1 MARKS
6 RKNIIAKI
14 EQKSKMYSA
23 AAYMRLSVVKEN
35 IPSDSIENQ
44 LRIIED
50 FVLLQDDIQL
60 EDYYIDINASG
71 TTFNRH
77 EFQRMLQD
85 IADEKINC
93 VIVKDLSRF
102 GREHIDV
109 GLYLEK
115 YFPVKGVRFISIN
128 ENWDSVDGVTN
139 KDNLKM
145 KGAPIPLTN
154 LMNEA
159 FVKDIRQKTQNS
171 IELCIKQGGFV
182 APRAPF
188 GYQKAPDNCHQLIVD
203 SIAAGVVRRIF
214 NMAVRQ
220 MGLTEIVHTLNQEKI
235 LTPISYAIT
244 NGLKG
249 NYDKGNGLWNT
260 RSVKKILTNITY
272 TGVLVQGKENILI
285 ENTHEAIVSK
295 IVFDRIQYLL
305 SGKPHRMETTVKSS
319 IEDNPLKGK
328 VICGNCGGKLQ
339 RKRGAGNADWY
350 FFTCITK
357 NRIGAEHCSGMYVRE
372 TAVIDA
378 VCAELSNRVRS
389 WEDEAD
395 KRSKEQLDL
404 KLQIDCLERDL
415 ESQNKEHQKIY
426 EDMVLG
432 KISTTEYSDLKSVQP
447 DLKSELLEKRQQL
460 EQMENEM
467 KIQQQFCDVEAGECD
482 LKDVIGRYLSTVKVY
497 DDKQIVVEFSI

>member
-6 RKNIIAKI
+6 RKNSVAEI
-14 EQKSKMYSA
+14 ELKSKMYRA

-71 TTFNRH
+71 TNFDRR
-77 EFQRMLQD
+77 EFQRMLQG
-85 IADEKINC
+85 IADGKINC

-102 GREHIDV
+102 GRDHIDV
-109 GLYLEK
+109 GIYLEK

-139 KDNLKM
+139 KNNLKM
-145 KGAPIPLTN
+145 NGNPIPLTN

-159 FVKDIRQKTQNS
+159 FVKDIRQKTQSS
-171 IELCIKQGGFV
+171 IDLSIKQGGFV
-182 APRAPF
+182 APKAPF
-188 GYQKAPDNCHQLIVD
+188 GYQKAPNNCHQLIVD
-203 SIAAGVVRRIF
+203 RIAAGVVQRIF
-214 NMAVRQ
+214 DMAVRQ
-220 MGLTEIVHTLNQEKI
+220 MGLTEIVRTLNQEKI
-235 LTPISYAIT
+235 LTPISYAIA

-285 ENTHEAIVSK
+285 ENTHEAIVGK
-295 IVFDRIQYLL
+295 IVFDKVQCLL
-305 SGKPHRMETTVKSS
+305 SDKPQRLETTVKSS

-328 VICGNCGGKLQ
+328 VICGNYGGKLQ

-357 NRIGAEHCSGMYVRE
+357 NRMGVEHCSGMYVKE

-378 VCAELSNRVRS
+378 VHIELCNCIHS
-389 WEDEAD
+389 WETAED
-395 KRSKEQLDL
+395 KCKKEQLEL
-404 KLQIDCLERDL
+404 QLQIDCLERNLDIQ
-415 ESQNKEHQKIY
+415 SKERQKIY

-432 KISTTEYSDLKSVQP
+432 KINTTEYSDLKSVLP
-447 DLKSELLEKRQQL
+447 DLKSELLKKRQQL
-460 EQMENEM
+460 EQMENEI
-467 KIQQQFCDVEAGECD
+467 KIRQHFYDAQAEKCD
-482 LKDVIGRYLSTVKVY
+482 LKVVIAHYLSTVTVY
-497 DDKQIVVEFSI
+497 DDKKIVVEFSI